1 MKYGEFMA
9 ALRQKGLQHVYL
21 LAGEEHYYIEKAE
34 QRLLAMLFPKGE
46 GQQDALQRL
55 SGDPAISELVGLIET
70 VPFFADKNVILLRG
84 TNLFHEKK
92 GVAPAEGKGRKSRS
106 EKEQE
111 QLMAL
116 LAAMP
121 ETSYVI
127 FEADGKADKRKRLYK
142 AVEKAGA
149 VLEAEPVRAW
159 TIDEW
164 LRSKLLELG
173 RRLDGEAMQYFMGAV
188 GMMQTISLEFLDQEF
203 DKLALYTPAKEFTK
217 QDLLQVFSSMPEV
230 SGFAMLDAISAHDA
244 AKALSL
250 LERQLADGV
259 FLPLLL
265 AGLVRHVRQL
275 WQAKTLMNRGVRGR
289 ALGGPLEMNPY
300 IAEKLG
306 RASQTFS
313 EAQLHEAFLLLADA
327 DYRLKTGQAGPE
339 LLEQAVIG
347 LCRREK

>member
-92 GVAPAEGKGRKSRS
+92 GAAPAEGKGRKSRA

-159 TIDEW
+159 RLSTDLFHCGAPLPVSAETR
-164 LRSKLLELG
+164 RSPFSTAASVHARKNLLV
-173 RRLDGEAMQYFMGAV
+173 GA
-188 GMMQTISLEFLDQEF
+188 
-203 DKLALYTPAKEFTK
+203 K
-217 QDLLQVFSSMPEV
+217 
-230 SGFAMLDAISAHDA
+230 
-244 AKALSL
+244 
-250 LERQLADGV
+250 DGV
-259 FLPLLL
+259 GCSSRT
-265 AGLVRHVRQL
+265 AG
-275 WQAKTLMNRGVRGR
+275 
-289 ALGGPLEMNPY
+289 
-300 IAEKLG
+300 
-306 RASQTFS
+306 
-313 EAQLHEAFLLLADA
+313 
-327 DYRLKTGQAGPE
+327 
-339 LLEQAVIG
+339 
-347 LCRREK
+347 